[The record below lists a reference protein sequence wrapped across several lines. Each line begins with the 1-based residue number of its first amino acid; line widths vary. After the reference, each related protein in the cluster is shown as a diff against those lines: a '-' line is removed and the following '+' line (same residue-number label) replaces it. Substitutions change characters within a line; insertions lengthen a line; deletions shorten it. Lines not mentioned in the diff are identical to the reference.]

1 MTPKKILVVEDDKF
15 VQKCIVGIL
24 TAAGYKVLTAED
36 PPATLRLIRTEHPD
50 LITLDIDLSRGAPSD
65 SWDGFTIADWLRRLN
80 DGNQPAVIVMISGS
94 DPAQLVAKIK
104 AAGIFAFL
112 RKPVLKEPLLEVV
125 ARGLSEGASGAEP
138 EGPPQA

>member
-15 VQKCIVGIL
+15 VQKCISGIL

-36 PPATLRLIRTEHPD
+36 PSATLRLIRTEHPD

-65 SWDGFTIADWLRRLN
+65 SWDGFTIVDWLQRLN

-94 DPAQLVAKIK
+94 DPAALAAKIK
-104 AAGIFAFL
+104 AARIFAFL
-112 RKPVLKEPLLEVV
+112 RKPVLKEPLLEMV
-125 ARGLSEGASGAEP
+125 ARGLAAGAPLVEP
-138 EGPPQA
+138 EGPPPA